1 MCPLQTGATGQPS
14 LLTLVTITAGD
25 DCEHPSLSLVHGHW
39 PTPADSSRLAQ
50 VPLACGYAE
59 HSSAPPRVDMQSP
72 AGHSGLT
79 AGLHPLST
87 ECRPSGLVGLHTCG
101 AGVLLLVAVDHAL
114 NALERIVGG
123 DDHGSLIPDVLCY
136 TAGSASLSASQGSSL
151 LEGGSMLQDEGGVP
165 PCLQTGECCG
175 TLHPAPTAL
184 TMVFCMSARYE
195 AVG

>member
-79 AGLHPLST
+79 AGLYPLST
-87 ECRPSGLVGLHTCG
+87 ECRPPGFVGLHTCG

-114 NALERIVGG
+114 DALERIVGVMIMG
-123 DDHGSLIPDVLCY
+123 RSSQMSCVIQQGLHPCQPRTGAPCQRVGACY
-136 TAGSASLSASQGSSL
+136 RMR
-151 LEGGSMLQDEGGVP
+151 GGSRLACRQASAVVR
-165 PCLQTGECCG
+165 C
-175 TLHPAPTAL
+175 TLHPP
-184 TMVFCMSARYE
+184 R
-195 AVG
+195 